1 MLFSAGHH
9 VPHGRGRSGGHRRWK
24 TVCPNLCI
32 EPAEGDHFSMLR
44 EPHVELLAERL
55 DRLLDES
62 DGGDGRPVKP

>member
-1 MLFSAGHH
+1 MYPMVAAAAAGTAA
-9 VPHGRGRSGGHRRWK
+9 GK
-24 TVCPNLCI
+24 QLCPNLCI

-44 EPHVELLAERL
+44 APHVELLAERL